1 MSTLSELLP
10 AGSGGKNVDFVASGT
25 LPNGQAVALNANG
38 TVQAVSETNITASL
52 GTVNSLGTQGTRT
65 QIAGYYDPDQNACVI
80 FFSGSSDYLTGVA
93 GTISGSTI
101 TFGSVT
107 TGLSF
112 STERYVAAYDTTNNK
127 GVVVYKDSGQTGDW
141 KAKQVNVS
149 GTTISFESGS
159 GQTFSTHSSA
169 RPVAMIYAPN
179 VDRFFSVW
187 NSSSQGTLVHQ
198 MGQTSGTTT
207 SWSGAYNSFNG
218 TNFNAYDAGWA
229 ASLTYDPVYEAVLIA
244 QTYRYSPYY
253 MSYMLVTL
261 QSSGSALPSLTQQA
275 LNNYYS
281 DTPFAAYNVNDAKH
295 VLAYRVSSG
304 MDVVPITLTSNSAVS
319 FTTPTVSTG
328 NFGPT
333 IGNNN
338 VRDANGIGYNALHKK
353 TGLMYS
359 DSSGV
364 QHIVSIDT
372 SGSTYTTGTSL
383 QVQNTYI
390 ASVQPRPVLYD
401 SSSTDMFIA
410 FKSGASGTTYD
421 GRTYT
426 MEGSTTNVSDFIG
439 ITDAAIADT
448 ATGSVT
454 IKGGIGIAQATS
466 QSNSL
471 GSAQLFNDGT
481 TNYSKVVYDS
491 NSDRIV
497 VIFADNSNLNYGTAI
512 VGEVS
517 GSSVQYGTKEVFN
530 TGTASYMDITFDSNS
545 NRVVIAFTGTPANEY
560 GTAIV
565 GSVDPSDNSI
575 DFGTAS
581 VYKSATCSFNTCT
594 FDSSNNKVVVGYRIY
609 PSPQGIARVGT
620 VDPSDNSIS
629 FTGAESVYVNGDLAN
644 QSSTFDSSNNKVVI
658 TFQDGTNTG
667 RGTAIVGTVSGTG
680 ISFGSKVDFSGANNT
695 NYSLPVTFDSNSNK
709 IVVLYSGPA
718 SNYLG
723 RAKVGTISGTAITF
737 GSEATFEPSNV
748 VRYKAIA
755 FDSTANKVIIVYDE
769 NQTDLKYVVGTVS
782 GTDITF
788 ETPTIFSTSNGVG
801 DGSLDVAYDS
811 SINRSVFAFR
821 DESNSNKG
829 TSQVLALAGIL
840 ENLTPNNVYYVQSDG
855 TISTNSAGTRI
866 GKALS
871 TTSINLEFNS

>member
-25 LPNGQAVALNANG
+25 LTNGQTVALKSDGKVEAVG
-38 TVQAVSETNITASL
+38 TTSQAIGATNQWATSNNTSPSATAYGS
-52 GTVNSLGTQGTRT
+52 V
-65 QIAGYYDPDQNACVI
+65 YDPDSQRVVVAYYDGNDNYYGYCVVGEVDP
-80 FFSGSSDYLTGVA
+80 SNN
-93 GTISGSTI
+93 TI
-101 TFGSVT
+101 TFGTQVLFQSNFIIPHSI
-107 TGLSF
+107 G
-112 STERYVAAYDTTNNK
+112 YDTTNDKIVVFFQNVNSSSH
-127 GVVVYKDSGQTGDW
+127 GQARVGTFTGSTLSFPGSQTTFNSGSTEDITAVFNPDQGTFLVVYKDNGASGLPYGAVGTVSGTSISFGSETQLDSNGTSFPALTYNTTTSSYVMVYNKTSVTQQVYYQVPTTSGTTVTAGTPTLMTLNGSTTGQAEYTNLSSDNASNTVFLTFRNSYNSNHGSAIAATLSGSTLTFGTEVVFNANTTYGVGAVYDTTAQ
-141 KAKQVNVS
+141 KLVVSYADTNQYGIVVAASVS
-149 GTTISFESGS
+149 GTTLTFGS
-159 GQTFSTHSSA
+159 PTTFRNASTNA
-169 RPVAMIYAPN
+169 
-179 VDRFFSVW
+179 F
-187 NSSSQGTLVHQ
+187 T
-198 MGQTSGTTT
+198 
-207 SWSGAYNSFNG
+207 
-218 TNFNAYDAGWA
+218 NAYD
-229 ASLTYDPVYEAVLIA
+229 SVNKKVVVTYYE
-244 QTYRYSPYY
+244 
-253 MSYMLVTL
+253 
-261 QSSGSALPSLTQQA
+261 
-275 LNNYYS
+275 
-281 DTPFAAYNVNDAKH
+281 
-295 VLAYRVSSG
+295 
-304 MDVVPITLTSNSAVS
+304 
-319 FTTPTVSTG
+319 
-328 NFGPT
+328 
-333 IGNNN
+333 
-338 VRDANGIGYNALHKK
+338 
-353 TGLMYS
+353 
-359 DSSGV
+359 
-364 QHIVSIDT
+364 
-372 SGSTYTTGTSL
+372 
-383 QVQNTYI
+383 QNTGY
-390 ASVQPRPVLYD
+390 AGSVVFQPE
-401 SSSTDMFIA
+401 SSN
-410 FKSGASGTTYD
+410 ASG
-421 GRTYT
+421 
-426 MEGSTTNVSDFIG
+426 FIG

-718 SNYLG
+718 STYLG